1 MSHELKLQPFCEN
14 CDVFEV
20 SDKERALKDDSGK
33 TYAIH
38 HEISCKYYKACF
50 SIYNF
55 ALKKL
60 KEDPN
65 SL

>member
-1 MSHELKLQPFCEN
+1 MSYKLKLQPFCED

-33 TYAIH
+33 IYAIH
-38 HEISCKYYKACF
+38 HEISCNYYNACL

-60 KEDPN
+60 NEEK
-65 SL
+65 L